1 MRGEKEIK
9 ILAVD
14 SSSIT
19 GSVALC
25 QGESLVA
32 ESLLNVRSTHS
43 EKLLK
48 QIDLLLREAGWKLE
62 DLDLLTVVT
71 GPGSFTGLRIGIAT
85 IKGLAQVLNK
95 PVVPVSSLQTIAM
108 NLPLSPVPIC
118 AFLDARKKEVY
129 CQLFEWHSVRG
140 PVAIGEPSVLSP
152 ERLLREMPGEVA
164 LVGDGVLLYR
174 HLIDDILADRARIPV
189 ATAHQLR
196 AAHVAWLALRAWLT
210 GSGQDAAEL
219 LPTYIRPS
227 DAELNLSKK
236 LSYLK
241 DRSKNVAD

>member
-1 MRGEKEIK
+1 MDLEGVK

-25 QGESLVA
+25 QGERLVA

-48 QIDLLLREAGWKLE
+48 QIDLLLNEAEWKLE

-95 PVVPVSSLQTIAM
+95 PVVPVTSLQTVAM

-129 CQLFEWHSVRG
+129 SQLFEWHHLAG
-140 PVAIGEPSVLSP
+140 PVAIGEPSVLPP
-152 ERLLREMPGEVA
+152 EQLLNELSGEVA
-164 LVGDGVLLYR
+164 LVGDGVFLYR
-174 HLIDDILADRARIPV
+174 QLIDDILADRALIPV

-196 AAHVAWLALRAWLT
+196 AAQAAWLALQARSAGLL
-210 GSGQDAAEL
+210 QNAAGI

-227 DAELNLSKK
+227 DAELNLSGKQSI
-236 LSYLK
+236 LN
-241 DRSKNVAD
+241 RG

>member
-1 MRGEKEIK
+1 MGNVEGIK

-14 SSSIT
+14 SSSMT

-32 ESLLNVRSTHS
+32 ELLLNVRSTHS

-48 QIDLLLREAGWKLE
+48 QIDLLLEETGWKLE
-62 DLDLLTVVT
+62 NLDLLAAVT

-95 PVVPVSSLQTIAM
+95 PVISVSSLQAIAM

-129 CQLFEWHSVRG
+129 SQLFEWHPVKG
-140 PVAIGEPSVLSP
+140 PVAIGKPSVLPP
-152 ERLLREMPGEVA
+152 EQLLKELSGEVA
-164 LVGDGVLLYR
+164 LVGDGVFLYR
-174 HLIDDILADRARIPV
+174 RLIDDILVDRATIPV
-189 ATAHQLR
+189 ATAHQPR
-196 AAHVAWLALRAWLT
+196 AVHVSWLALQAWLA
-210 GSGQDAAEL
+210 GSIQDAARI

-227 DAELNLSKK
+227 DAELNLSAKQ
-236 LSYLK
+236 SIQ
-241 DRSKNVAD
+241 NHG

>member
-1 MRGEKEIK
+1 MENVEGIK

-14 SSSIT
+14 SSSLT
-19 GSVALC
+19 GSVSLC
-25 QGESLVA
+25 QGETLVA

-48 QIDLLLREAGWKLE
+48 QVDLLLVEAGWQLE
-62 DLDLLTVVT
+62 DLDLLAVVT

-95 PVVPVSSLQTIAM
+95 PVVPISSLQAVAM
-108 NLPLSPVPIC
+108 NLPLSPTPIC

-129 CQLFEWHSVRG
+129 SQLFEWHHTAG
-140 PVAIGEPSVLSP
+140 PVAIGEPSVLPP
-152 ERLLREMPGEVA
+152 EQLLKEITGKVA
-164 LVGDGVLLYR
+164 LVGDGVVLYR
-174 HLIDDILADRARIPV
+174 DLIDEILADRALIPV

-196 AAHVAWLALRAWLT
+196 AAHASWLSLQAWQGGLV
-210 GSGQDAAEL
+210 QDTAEI

-227 DAELNLSKK
+227 DAELNLSKRQ
-236 LSYLK
+236 SI
-241 DRSKNVAD
+241 